1 MKHVRGIIIDKKSI
15 LLVHRIKDNKEYF
28 TIPGGTVETNENELQ
43 ALKREIKEETNLEI
57 ITSALFINHY
67 NEYFQEEE
75 TYYLITR
82 FTGTPSLGS
91 PEKERHCKI
100 NQYCL
105 EWHKIENLKDIPL
118 LPDLIK
124 NKILL
129 KTNRSTSK

>member
-1 MKHVRGIIIDKKSI
+1 MKHVRGIIIDNKNI
-15 LLVHRIKDNKEYF
+15 LLVHRIKDNKEYY

-57 ITSALFINHY
+57 TKSTVFINHY

-75 TYYLITR
+75 TYYLITH
-82 FTGTPSLGS
+82 FIGTASLGS

-100 NQYCL
+100 NQYYL

-118 LPDLIK
+118 LPELIK
-124 NKILL
+124 HKIILE
-129 KTNRSTSK
+129 TNRDTSR